1 MKRLKYKEF
10 PNLSTICRIFYVP
23 TPGGQARLSVMLDRV
38 KQLKNWDHPSV
49 MLNRVKHLNTSTVR

>member
-1 MKRLKYKEF
+1 MFRRQVDRL
-10 PNLSTICRIFYVP
+10 
-23 TPGGQARLSVMLDRV
+23 ALSVMLNRV

>member
-1 MKRLKYKEF
+1 
-10 PNLSTICRIFYVP
+10 
-23 TPGGQARLSVMLDRV
+23 MLNRV